1 MLLRLVRIVPDAFR
15 AWGGGTERGTRHLR
29 AHETLYRVQ
38 ARSRGAPVVLAVPG
52 KSLPKRFGDAPSVC
66 VTESGEYGPRR
77 CRAECLDEFL
87 PEEPERDGI
96 EQEHAL
102 ASEGDASALGD
113 EMQQFVNIE
122 IGGAHQ
128 TLREVIQNE
137 SQAYHFD
144 SHFGRRRIGSLYKL
158 LKTNVGQSWRP
169 PCLVLG
175 VQRMDAEIQEEQ
187 MATER
192 WEIDSSH
199 SSLHFSVR
207 HLVIAKVRG
216 SFARWSGTIQVP
228 DGDFSKATV
237 AVTIDASSI
246 DTGVADRDAHLKS
259 PDFFD
264 AAQHAELR
272 FVGKRVQPRSGTEID
287 VVGDLTIKGITREV
301 VLRVER
307 HGQAKDPWGNVR
319 AAFTAKTSID
329 RKDFGLTWNQV
340 LETGGVMVGDRVEI
354 EADIEAVK
362 QVEAQVA

>member
-1 MLLRLVRIVPDAFR
+1 VALPLPVFMSSAR
-15 AWGGGTERGTRHLR
+15 WG
-29 AHETLYRVQ
+29 A
-38 ARSRGAPVVLAVPG
+38 
-52 KSLPKRFGDAPSVC
+52 
-66 VTESGEYGPRR
+66 
-77 CRAECLDEFL
+77 
-87 PEEPERDGI
+87 
-96 EQEHAL
+96 
-102 ASEGDASALGD
+102 
-113 EMQQFVNIE
+113 
-122 IGGAHQ
+122 
-128 TLREVIQNE
+128 VIQE
-137 SQAYHFD
+137 A
-144 SHFGRRRIGSLYKL
+144 L
-158 LKTNVGQSWRP
+158 
-169 PCLVLG
+169 
-175 VQRMDAEIQEEQ
+175 
-187 MATER
+187 MASER

-216 SFARWSGTIQVP
+216 SFERWSGTIQVP

-264 AAQHAELR
+264 AAQHPELR
-272 FVGKRVQPRSGTEID
+272 FVAKRVQPRSEGEID
-287 VVGDLTIKGITREV
+287 VVGELSLKGIMREV
-301 VLRVER
+301 VLRVEQ

-340 LETGGVMVGDRVEI
+340 LETGGVMVGDRVDI